1 MGSNPTATANG
12 LLAVAVSNPGF
23 TGDHV
28 GSGGEPGQFDRDML
42 ERDLAV
48 AWMDPMTH
56 PLVLRDKR
64 APASLIGWA
73 EVLKDHPRD
82 HLPRIGLMEVHA
94 GPAAKWLRLGPAA
107 ASAIGRPYE
116 VSGAGRVPV
125 SGAEVILRYANFSVP
140 MLKPVTEQ
148 DARPA
153 PVGLSV
159 QAASKSRA
167 QLAEDDGEPPTS
179 WRVTDEQKA
188 AALDA
193 FVGGESVSAA
203 ARAAGMA
210 ASTAHLLLK
219 PEVEASGRQLV
230 TWNQMTESGV
240 EEAAVLRGQGWS
252 YASLGARYGVT
263 RQAVTRRL
271 KTRQGPGS

>member
-94 GPAAKWLRLGPAA
+94 GPAAKWLRLGGGRSHRHWAA
-107 ASAIGRPYE
+107 IRGLRCRTGTGLGAEDARFELARGCPQHAFQACAIG
-116 VSGAGRVPV
+116 
-125 SGAEVILRYANFSVP
+125 
-140 MLKPVTEQ
+140 
-148 DARPA
+148 
-153 PVGLSV
+153 
-159 QAASKSRA
+159 
-167 QLAEDDGEPPTS
+167 QL
-179 WRVTDEQKA
+179 
-188 AALDA
+188 
-193 FVGGESVSAA
+193 GESSW
-203 ARAAGMA
+203 
-210 ASTAHLLLK
+210 
-219 PEVEASGRQLV
+219 Q
-230 TWNQMTESGV
+230 
-240 EEAAVLRGQGWS
+240 
-252 YASLGARYGVT
+252 
-263 RQAVTRRL
+263 
-271 KTRQGPGS
+271 